1 MQAAN
6 NKDSEIQANS
16 RKPSHANQNTRKAL
30 RPVHNSGWEMSAYDA
45 LKVNYVEH
53 DTKRNRA

>member
-1 MQAAN
+1 MQAAHN
-6 NKDSEIQANS
+6 TDSEPQTNS
-16 RKPSHANQNTRKAL
+16 RKPSETNQNTRKAL

-45 LKVNYVEH
+45 LKVNYLEH